1 MPRSSAPLLSVV
13 IFALGGACTFAPP
26 AAGGAGATSGGG
38 PLGSAASSG
47 TGTGLIGGGGAQTGQ
62 ANISGMNC
70 AAVMQPVAKLPPDIL
85 LIQDKS
91 GSMNDA
97 ADGSCTGN
105 CGANS
110 KWSQTTAALTQVLT
124 STDATVNWGL
134 KFFASPNGGACGVT
148 NGADVAIAANNS
160 GAINNL
166 IGRTTPGN
174 STPTRMAVGAGSA
187 YMSTVNDANPKFL
200 LLATDGLPN
209 CIPTTGGGTCTNNC
223 QTSDMAGAVQA
234 VTDALSAGFPT
245 FVVGI
250 ATSSD
255 PTSDQTLN
263 AMAMAGGKPQASG
276 PPYYYPVASQQQLV
290 DALNAI
296 VVIAGTCVFTIPPPP
311 NSDTDQM
318 HIGVQVNGTEIS
330 HDTGHSNG
338 WDYTGTNQ
346 VTVYGSSC
354 DAIMAGTAT
363 VQIVFKCIVN

>member
-1 MPRSSAPLLSVV
+1 V
-13 IFALGGACTFAPP
+13 IFALGGACSFAPP
-26 AAGGAGATSGGG
+26 TAGGAGASSGG

-110 KWSQTTAALTQVLT
+110 KWSQTTAALMQVLT
-124 STDATVNWGL
+124 TTDANVNWGL
-134 KFFASPNGGACGVT
+134 KYFASPNGGACGV
-148 NGADVAIAANNS
+148 NAGADVAIAANNS
-160 GAINNL
+160 AAINNSL
-166 IGRTTPGN
+166 GRTTPGN
-174 STPTRMAVGAGSA
+174 STPTRLAVNAGAA
-187 YMSTVNDANPKFL
+187 YMGTVNDANPKFL

-209 CIPTTGGGTCTNNC
+209 CAPNCGNNC
-223 QTSDMAGAVQA
+223 QASDMAGAVQA
-234 VTDALSAGFPT
+234 VSDALNAGFPT

-255 PTSDQTLN
+255 PTSDATLN
-263 AMAMAGGKPQASG
+263 QMAMMGGKPQANG

-296 VVIAGTCVFTIPPPP
+296 VVIAGTCVFTIPSPP
-311 NSDTDQM
+311 NNDTDQM
-318 HIGVQVNGTEIS
+318 HIGVQVNGTEIN
-330 HDTGHSNG
+330 HDTSHANG